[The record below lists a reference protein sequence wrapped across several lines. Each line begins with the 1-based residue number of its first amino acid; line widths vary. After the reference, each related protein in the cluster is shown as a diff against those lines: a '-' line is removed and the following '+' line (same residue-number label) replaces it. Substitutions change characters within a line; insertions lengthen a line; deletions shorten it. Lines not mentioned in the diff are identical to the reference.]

1 MVEDN
6 QRIQLDIRDLPL
18 GIKPKL
24 KRMALDA
31 DLTLTEYIKA
41 ALIDL
46 AKSDEEIV
54 ASKRPGYSPVR

>member
-1 MVEDN
+1 M
-6 QRIQLDIRDLPL
+6 RDLPL

>member
-1 MVEDN
+1 VNDN
-6 QRIQLDIRDLPL
+6 CRVQLDIRDLPL

-24 KRMALDA
+24 KQMALDA

-46 AKSDEEIV
+46 AKSDEEFA
-54 ASKRPGYSPVR
+54 ASQRPGYTPVR